1 MKRGMLYTCAR
12 RQGYNVLAMGQHAD
26 DLAESFL
33 MSAFHN
39 GAWLRGG
46 GKCMHAGHA
55 AILNHLGFR
64 GYKHQYTF
72 KLSRLVVFVFVFVA

>member
-1 MKRGMLYTCAR
+1 MDPRKVSICAFCARMKRGMLYTCAR

-39 GAWLRGG
+39 GACGWRQNACMRG
-46 GKCMHAGHA
+46 M
-55 AILNHLGFR
+55 R
-64 GYKHQYTF
+64 GM
-72 KLSRLVVFVFVFVA
+72 RGMRRN